1 MDKISDLK
9 SVVIDTLDLNK
20 AQDIVT
26 IDLKDKSSMADYMII
41 ASGTSSRHIQSL
53 SEQVLEK
60 LKDNGIK
67 NSKIEGKESNEWK
80 LVDGIDL
87 IVHIFHPEKRKFYE
101 LEKIW
106 SELIPKE
113 KIIIWKKFNCFLQ
126 FFLPQFYLIIF
137 LSSFVFSSSI
147 NSAEIDIYKKID
159 LFGEVLEKI
168 NKEYVDEIDQSESM
182 DSAINGLLQSLD
194 PYSAYMSPEI
204 FQEMQTETSGEFG
217 GLGIEVSMEAG
228 VVKVITPIDD
238 TPASKAGIK
247 AGDYIVKINDIQVQG
262 KSLSEAVD
270 LMRGLVGTDIELTIR
285 RRGVKKALTFTI
297 TREIIEVQSV
307 KSDLL
312 ENNIG
317 YIRLTSFNDNSSDQ
331 IKKKI
336 KKLKENENLKAFILD
351 LRNNPG
357 GLLTQAIKISDFFL
371 ENGEIV
377 STKSRKK
384 SENRKWFAKKGDIT
398 DGKPLLVLIN
408 YGSAS
413 ASEIVAGALKD
424 HKRAII
430 LGENSYGK
438 GSVQSI
444 IPLKNKGA
452 IRLTIAKY
460 YLPSG
465 KSISEVGVRPDIE
478 VNEEGEDFRIKT
490 DTDNQLNYAIKLLNG

>member
-1 MDKISDLK
+1 M
-9 SVVIDTLDLNK
+9 
-20 AQDIVT
+20 
-26 IDLKDKSSMADYMII
+26 
-41 ASGTSSRHIQSL
+41 
-53 SEQVLEK
+53 
-60 LKDNGIK
+60 
-67 NSKIEGKESNEWK
+67 
-80 LVDGIDL
+80 
-87 IVHIFHPEKRKFYE
+87 
-101 LEKIW
+101 
-106 SELIPKE
+106 
-113 KIIIWKKFNCFLQ
+113 KK
-126 FFLPQFYLIIF
+126 IIF
-137 LSSFVFSSSI
+137 LLLIFFSVFYLNKTVI
-147 NSAEIDIYKKID
+147 SAEIDIYKKID

-168 NKEYVDEIDQSESM
+168 NKEYVDEFNQSESM

-194 PYSAYMSPEI
+194 PYSSYMSPKI
-204 FQEMQTETSGEFG
+204 FDEMQTETSGEFG

-228 VVKVITPIDD
+228 VVKVISPIDD
-238 TPASKAGIK
+238 TPASRAGLK
-247 AGDYIVKINDIQVQG
+247 AGDYIVKINDVQVQG

-270 LMRGLVGTDIELTIR
+270 LMRGPVGSGIELTVR
-285 RRGVKKALTFTI
+285 RRGERKALTFNI
-297 TREIIEVQSV
+297 IREVIQVQSV
-307 KSDLL
+307 KSEIID
-312 ENNIG
+312 ENIG

-331 IKKKI
+331 IEKQI
-336 KKLKENENLKAFILD
+336 KKLKKNKNLNSFILD

-357 GLLTQAIKISDFFL
+357 GLLSQAIKISDFFL

-398 DGKPLLVLIN
+398 DGKTLLVLIN

-430 LGENSYGK
+430 VGENSFGK

-444 IPLKNKGA
+444 IPLKNRGA
-452 IRLTIAKY
+452 IRLTVAKY

-478 VNEEGEDFRIKT
+478 VNEEGDDFRIKT